1 MSAAPL
7 ELLHVAASGGASVA
21 PPLLFV
27 HGAYSAA
34 NCWQRHFL
42 PWFSQQGYD
51 CWALSL
57 RGHGGSPGRDQ
68 LHSFGIA
75 DYVADMA
82 WACGQ
87 LPQPPV
93 LLGHSMGGFVIQQ
106 YVRQH
111 SAPAVVLLASVP
123 PGGLALATWRLS
135 LTAPDI
141 LLGLNLFQQGKYQPT
156 AEEVRRMLL
165 SPDVEPATAQWL
177 ASHCQVESQRAVLD
191 MSLTTALFTRRLPCP
206 ALSLVGRNDL
216 LVSPLEASSGG
227 HLLGIDTTVLPD
239 LGHMLMLDRRWPS
252 VAQTVAEW
260 LARQFADRGVSGGQ
274 LAAGSK
280 VC

>member
-1 MSAAPL
+1 MSGQAL
-7 ELLHVAASGGASVA
+7 ELLHAAASGGANAA

-34 NCWQRHFL
+34 NCWQQHFL

-57 RGHGGSPGRDQ
+57 RGHGNSPGRDR
-68 LHSFGIA
+68 LHSYGIA
-75 DYVADMA
+75 DYVADVA

-106 YVRQH
+106 YLRQH
-111 SAPAVVLLASVP
+111 TAPAAVLLASVP
-123 PGGLALATWRLS
+123 PGGLALSTWRLA

-141 LLGLNLFQQGKYQPT
+141 LLGLNLFQQGKHQPT

-165 SPDVEPATAQWL
+165 SPDVDPASAQWL
-177 ASHCQVESQRAVLD
+177 ASNCQVESQRAVMD
-191 MSLTTALFTRRLPCP
+191 MTLTTALFTRHLPCP

-216 LVSPLEASSGG
+216 LVSPLEATSGG
-227 HLLGIDTTVLPD
+227 HLLGISITVLPE
-239 LGHMLMLDRRWPS
+239 LGHMLMLDHRWQS
-252 VAQTVAEW
+252 VAQTVADW
-260 LARQFADRGVSGGQ
+260 LARQFPQPAVVRGQ
-274 LAAGSK
+274 LAGRGK